1 MRMRKISWLIV
12 FLLSSL
18 HLSAQLSAQDKKYL
32 DSLNQLAVK
41 TKSDSVRAELY
52 FTLSDYW
59 VDRDSVKTIGYLN
72 KGIKYGQPYAY
83 LRGRYYYLLA
93 DYYAAK
99 DPAKSEVNYLKADK
113 ELAAFTTKRAYKQ
126 RAMLWHNYALLHQH
140 EDDLKATLE
149 ILINKVLPLAQKGG
163 DDVMLGTEYI
173 SISTIFM
180 NLEQYDKAVMY
191 SEDGIKYFQ
200 HTPPGQF
207 YLLVNAYLTTAE
219 SYYHLDNIRQ
229 TKKYLDLA
237 KGVLN
242 KSEKVVSHS
251 NMEIFWLKYYEV
263 LGWHLIE
270 IKQYDAALESIE
282 KGTVLAKRTE
292 NNYSLQALAFNRYDI
307 LFAQHKYAEAERLLL
322 HLAKQKEIHAL
333 ADNRLKTAQ
342 KLAAFYQATG
352 NMKEAYNWLKRSNTL
367 SDSINESKLK
377 TDINTLEIKYHAAE
391 NEKKIAGLSAEKK
404 QNLLTLKNQR
414 LTNWLL
420 IAAII
425 LLLVLAGFIFFYYR
439 SYKKLAIQREIN
451 LQQQATEQAQKQ
463 EIEVTRAMLDA
474 EENERNRV
482 ARDLHD
488 GLGGMLAGVKINLLS
503 WAKYNKNMETQDF
516 ELQRIIGQL
525 DGSVNELRNIA
536 RNMMPQTLLNYGLE
550 AALKELCES
559 VMDRDMEVDFQ
570 PINITKD
577 IGLSQQISI
586 YRIVQEI
593 LANILKHAGATEILL
608 QCSENQ
614 HRFYIT
620 VEDNGKGFDVE
631 ISNLKNGLGL
641 ANIRKR
647 VEYFNGR
654 FDIAST
660 INEGTTINIEL
671 DV

>member
-1 MRMRKISWLIV
+1 MRMRKISWLLA
-12 FLLSSL
+12 FLLFSL
-18 HLSAQLSAQDKKYL
+18 NLSAQLSVRDNKYL
-32 DSLNQLAVK
+32 DSLNKLAVK

-59 VDRDSVKTIGYLN
+59 VDRDSAKTINYLN
-72 KGIKYGQPYAY
+72 KGIKYGQPYRY

-99 DPAKSEVNYLKADK
+99 DPAKAESNYLKADQ
-113 ELAAFTTKRAYKQ
+113 ELAGFTTKRAYKQ
-126 RAMLWHNYALLHQH
+126 RAMLWHNYALLQQH
-140 EDDLKATLE
+140 KDDLKATLE
-149 ILINKVLPLAQKGG
+149 ILIKRVLPLSEKGG
-163 DDVMLGTEYI
+163 NDIQIGTEYI

-180 NLEQYDKAVMY
+180 NLEQFDKAAMY
-191 SEDGIKYFQ
+191 SEKGIKYFQ
-200 HTPPGQF
+200 DTPPGQL

-219 SYYHLDNIRQ
+219 SYYHLDKVAL
-229 TKKYLDLA
+229 TKKYLDRA
-237 KGVLN
+237 KAVLN
-242 KSEKVVSHS
+242 KSDKVVSHS
-251 NMEIFWLKYYEV
+251 NMEIFWLKYHEV
-263 LGWHLIE
+263 LSWHLIA
-270 IKQYDAALESIE
+270 IKQYDAALINIA
-282 KGTVLAKRTE
+282 KGTELATKIEDQYTV
-292 NNYSLQALAFNRYDI
+292 QALAFNRYDV

-322 HLAKQKEIHAL
+322 HLAGEKEIHAL
-333 ADNRLKTAQ
+333 ADNRLITFN
-342 KLAAFYQATG
+342 KLSAFYQATG
-352 NMKEAYNWLKRSNTL
+352 NMKEAYNWLKKSKTL

-377 TDINTLEIKYHAAE
+377 ADINTLEVKYHAAE
-391 NEKKIAGLSAEKK
+391 NQKKIAGLSAEKK

-420 IAAII
+420 TAAIV
-425 LLLVLAGFIFFYYR
+425 LLLVLTGFIFFYYR

-451 LQQQATEQAQKQ
+451 LKQQATELAQKQ
-463 EIEVTRAMLDA
+463 QIEVTRAMLDA

-559 VMDRDMEVDFQ
+559 VMDRDLEVDFQ
-570 PINITKD
+570 AINISKE
-577 IGLSQQISI
+577 IGLSLQISI

-620 VEDNGKGFDVE
+620 AEDNGKGFDME
-631 ISNLKNGLGL
+631 SNNLKNGLGL

-654 FDIAST
+654 FDIASV